1 MGHGPILF
9 FSKLNRV
16 HFPFSKVEPSKMAV
30 AEVRGGSEEPLTSS
44 DVSSAE
50 FESCAPS
57 EGTTEGTTEGIA
69 EGGEYA
75 HTSGSG

>member
-1 MGHGPILF
+1 
-9 FSKLNRV
+9 
-16 HFPFSKVEPSKMAV
+16 MAV

-69 EGGEYA
+69 EGAEYA